1 MPEESLKMVVGH
13 SADMDTT
20 GTYGHKIEGDEER
33 AARITEENFNRI
45 LTYSSNKSN

>member
-1 MPEESLKMVVGH
+1 MPEELLKMVVGH
-13 SADMDTT
+13 SEDMDTT

-33 AARITEENFNRI
+33 AARNFNRI